1 MRAILS
7 ISLFVVACTATAPD
21 FPTPAQ
27 GEQLVVD
34 DAVGVALTVPES
46 WQIKKDPV
54 LFDTLGFLVL
64 APPDD
69 HADAV
74 ARIAL
79 AYQKTAADLD
89 AMVAEKLEQYAAVS
103 PERRELALADGRRAI
118 AVTGLPGTH
127 PYTVV
132 FTADGDRLY
141 EIGLW
146 SGWDGIRLLI
156 ATHQRRQTS
165 VCAMACHFASS
176 STST

>member
-7 ISLFVVACTATAPD
+7 LPLFAVACTATAPE

-34 DAVGVALTVPES
+34 DAVGVALTLPAT

-54 LFDTLGFLVL
+54 LFDTVGFLVL

-79 AYQKTAADLD
+79 AYQRSATDLD
-89 AMVAEKLEQYAAVS
+89 AMVAEKLEQYAAVN
-103 PERRELALADGRRAI
+103 PERRELTLADGRRAV

-127 PYTVV
+127 PYTAV

-141 EIGLW
+141 EVGLW
-146 SGWDGIRLLI
+146 SGDDQPMDARGEQLLQRLTFHAPAL
-156 ATHQRRQTS
+156 
-165 VCAMACHFASS
+165 
-176 STST
+176 